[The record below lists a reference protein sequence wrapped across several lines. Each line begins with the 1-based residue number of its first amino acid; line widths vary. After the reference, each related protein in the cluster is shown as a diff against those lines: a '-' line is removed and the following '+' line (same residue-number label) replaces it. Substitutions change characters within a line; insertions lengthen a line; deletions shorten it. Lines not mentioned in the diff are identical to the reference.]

1 MPSSSESKK
10 NIFIS
15 TYLDSNNKSNL
26 IKRDNLVGNLK
37 WTSGDGLFRMDSSS
51 QMSEFMYSYI
61 SKKDIRFSWKVSDI
75 SENLHEKW
83 CNLREKYKI
92 YIIYKLFTPQALQR
106 KNKDN
111 KSISGVKFLQFYGKK
126 PIIPIKDQGIRE
138 DIRRTICS
146 QPCCVC
152 FRTDSIECD
161 HKNDLKNDPRV
172 LDKST
177 QSLDDFQPLCKHCN
191 MLKKSASQA
200 RNKTNKRIGATKYGY
215 SIDFIIG
222 DENFD
227 RNDPNWYKGTYWGD
241 VREFKK
247 SLK

>member
-1 MPSSSESKK
+1 MPSVNESKK
-10 NIFIS
+10 QKFIS
-15 TYLDSNNKSNL
+15 TYLDSENKSNL
-26 IKRDNLVGNLK
+26 IKRDNLQIPLA
-37 WTSGDGLFRMDSSS
+37 WTSGDGLFRMDTSG
-51 QMSEFMYSYI
+51 QMREFKYSYF
-61 SKKDIRFSWKVSDI
+61 SKKEVRFSWNVDNI
-75 SENLHEKW
+75 SEDLQDKW

-92 YIIYKLFTPQALQR
+92 YIIYKLFTQKALTR
-106 KNKDN
+106 KGG
-111 KSISGVKFLQFYGKK
+111 GVKYLQFYGKK
-126 PIIPIKDQGIRE
+126 PIIPVKDQGIRE

-161 HKNDLKNDPRV
+161 HKNDLKNDSRV

-177 QSLDDFQPLCKHCN
+177 QTLDDFQPLCKHCN

-200 RNKTNKRIGATKYGY
+200 RNKTNKRIGATKYFY
-215 SIDFIIG
+215 NIDFITG

-227 RNDPNWYKGTYWGD
+227 KNDPNWYKGTYWGD
-241 VREFKK
+241 VIEFKK

>member
-1 MPSSSESKK
+1 MPSVNESKK
-10 NIFIS
+10 TIFIS
-15 TYLDSNNKSNL
+15 TYLDSDSKSNL
-26 IKRDNLVGNLK
+26 IKRDNLQSPLS
-37 WTSGDGLFRMDSSS
+37 WTSGDGIFRMDSSS
-51 QMSEFMYSYI
+51 QMRAYKYCYF
-61 SKKDIRFSWKVSDI
+61 SKKNVRFSWYVDDI
-75 SENLHEKW
+75 SENSQDKW
-83 CNLREKYKI
+83 YNLREKCKI
-92 YIIYKLFTPQALQR
+92 YIIYKSFTPQALTR
-106 KNKDN
+106 KGG
-111 KSISGVKFLQFYGKK
+111 GVKYIQFYGKK

-138 DIRRTICS
+138 DIRRIICS

-177 QSLDDFQPLCKHCN
+177 QKLDDFQPLCKHCN

-215 SIDFIIG
+215 NIDFITG

-227 RNDPNWYKGTYWGD
+227 RNDPNWYIGTYWGD
-241 VREFKK
+241 VIEFKK
-247 SLK
+247 SLRK